1 MMTLLC
7 PTKTSKIVDC
17 WRPVM
22 YDGLWDIFLPFS
34 ARNVQLELFNQWNNL
49 MQFFL
54 FWLFVCLFVFEGWEM
69 KKWGFLLI

>member
-1 MMTLLC
+1 MMTLLY
-7 PTKTSKIVDC
+7 PTKTSKIVDS

-49 MQFFL
+49 MQLFL
-54 FWLFVCLFVFEGWEM
+54 FWLFVCLFLKVERWKNEVSY
-69 KKWGFLLI
+69 

>member
-7 PTKTSKIVDC
+7 PTKTSKIVDS

-34 ARNVQLELFNQWNNL
+34 ARKANWNS
-49 MQFFL
+49 
-54 FWLFVCLFVFEGWEM
+54 
-69 KKWGFLLI
+69 LISEII